1 MITISLPISEITR
14 NPDVNI
20 RELDEKYVNELAESQ
35 LNYGKD
41 HWQQHW
47 KEIPKLNQE
56 HILFSGFHTIAA
68 AHREFGNDHV
78 VEFQVV
84 EGNPYLLA
92 ACENASHGKRRTNA
106 EKRAAV
112 LRWLEDDEGKTWS
125 DEHIAKMCHVS
136 VTVVRNALDELL
148 LNKGD
153 TYQRP
158 TERKYVDKHDNIS
171 TMDTQK
177 ITNTKKGKRALRKEL
192 VAQLKETG
200 KIEIDADDI
209 PTLAKQYQ
217 IPRKDV
223 ERMPAYVFDEE
234 IAKMR
239 NRWQKR
245 YTAVRVEWMDN
256 AELSK
261 NVDWDT
267 FTAAILEQVDLVFL
281 SKDTFAEADSRIKDC
296 TDYKLLENEANGLTT
311 LAQHIRLPSDRIS
324 QLIRDAKQPLY
335 PDWQINKATAA
346 ERQMLR
352 VFQDTGLDGY
362 MNLDDLAEEITK
374 AYGFPNFI
382 TTAGADNE
390 DPLIHLGR
398 FQIITNA
405 LKHHA
410 GWVQAL
416 HTSFAECKAD
426 AEDAAKTETRL
437 PLQDAVD
444 EMKTSE
450 RGDSLEI
457 ALQKWKEKRSH
468 LPELADATVDMV
480 VDATKRY
487 DDLSAKDT
495 IDNERVVLLLGS
507 DVVVFQLYVKKLIE
521 GVDIFKIPND
531 LSLAEI
537 EAIRFP
543 PVTEKDELEQAKV
556 DHANARLKVQS
567 AFFDTHLD
575 DLMTDFKV
583 TNTGGKLNK
592 FFATVVAVKNQT
604 YRENPLRFNLFTPDE
619 FFIDTRGGSVA
630 GIAYEEYPEMY
641 KGRDLTLAE
650 IREEIEVLNGI
661 AKHIRFFSQ
670 ENAVLGWMD
679 QVVKAITPPTEKEQK
694 DALWDKINPAI
705 KVWKAER
712 TGTGA
717 GVGHAS
723 KSMLLNATKRFH
735 NLPKDSETT
744 LELLEHLLCLLTM
757 GECYSFQ
764 RYVKHLCDG
773 ADIWEDTETQTPEKT
788 YGHGTQAEFNTSD
801 NAHNPTDTLTE
812 TEQIHTLIDGIEEQV
827 NGDKTV
833 GESQSPNSPLSADL
847 LGDNREMWGIII
859 EWKRIDTD
867 DYEKLAFLENPTDP
881 RGRPLSMLPDRLI
894 AELLAIAMPEQAE
907 NAALGWEAG
916 YTAEDR
922 HAFNEIYTAWTQRHT
937 SELSQFPELTGQHV
951 CKAYQDGV
959 HNLRTNVIV
968 PTDYKGTAIAM
979 KNDDERLMKS
989 LHALYGEENDV

>member
-1 MITISLPISEITR
+1 MAATRYGVIVHSTHQKQFMRFENTAARSEFEAAFNAYHDSHDHDGDVPIFLDAKIADMPTQNVAVTLPLSSGVTLDGYKAHDILEYHQAIENSHRWTTYQPPTCCVPPLIALNNQFEDLVPADTFERHELSAAMQDMPNEKFLSLMESIATKGIF
-14 NPDVNI
+14 DNI
-20 RELDEKYVNELAESQ
+20 IKVYKGQILDGWHRYRACQELGILR
-35 LNYGKD
+35 
-41 HWQQHW
+41 
-47 KEIPKLNQE
+47 KL
-56 HILFSGFHTIAA
+56 
-68 AHREFGNDHV
+68 R
-78 VEFQVV
+78 FQVWDPKTDGDPLDYV
-84 EGNPYLLA
+84 IAQNLDRRQLPPSQIAQILLDL
-92 ACENASHGKRRTNA
+92 
-106 EKRAAV
+106 EKRFGHGGDRSKVSQETLTTLEALAKKGNVSVSTMKRASAIQNLDDPDTVEAVKQGKVSATKV
-112 LRWLEDDEGKTWS
+112 LRD
-125 DEHIAKMCHVS
+125 V
-136 VTVVRNALDELL
+136 
-148 LNKGD
+148 
-153 TYQRP
+153 
-158 TERKYVDKHDNIS
+158 
-171 TMDTQK
+171 
-177 ITNTKKGKRALRKEL
+177 KKGKRALRKKL

-209 PTLAKQYQ
+209 PKLAKQYQ

-245 YTAVRVEWMDN
+245 YTTVRVEWMDN

-261 NVDWDT
+261 NVDWET
-267 FTAAILEQVDLVFL
+267 FIEKAVVQCIFL
-281 SKDTFAEADSRIKDC
+281 SKETFTEADSRVKAC
-296 TDYKLLENEANGLTT
+296 RDYKLLENETGSLTD
-311 LAQHIRLPSDRIS
+311 LAMHIRNPSLWIS

-352 VFQDTGLDGY
+352 VFQDTGLDAY
-362 MNLDDLAEEITK
+362 MDPDDLAEEITK

-410 GWVQAL
+410 GWVQDL
-416 HTSFAECKAD
+416 HKA
-426 AEDAAKTETRL
+426 
-437 PLQDAVD
+437 
-444 EMKTSE
+444 
-450 RGDSLEI
+450 
-457 ALQKWKEKRSH
+457 
-468 LPELADATVDMV
+468 
-480 VDATKRY
+480 
-487 DDLSAKDT
+487 
-495 IDNERVVLLLGS
+495 
-507 DVVVFQLYVKKLIE
+507 F
-521 GVDIFKIPND
+521 
-531 LSLAEI
+531 
-537 EAIRFP
+537 EAIMTEEQE
-543 PVTEKDELEQAKV
+543 VT
-556 DHANARLKVQS
+556 
-567 AFFDTHLD
+567 T
-575 DLMTDFKV
+575 
-583 TNTGGKLNK
+583 
-592 FFATVVAVKNQT
+592 
-604 YRENPLRFNLFTPDE
+604 
-619 FFIDTRGGSVA
+619 
-630 GIAYEEYPEMY
+630 EE
-641 KGRDLTLAE
+641 
-650 IREEIEVLNGI
+650 
-661 AKHIRFFSQ
+661 
-670 ENAVLGWMD
+670 
-679 QVVKAITPPTEKEQK
+679 EQK
-694 DALWDKINPAI
+694 DVLWDKINPAI
-705 KVWKAER
+705 RVWKAER

-723 KSMLLNATKRFH
+723 KSMLLDATKRFH

-757 GECYSFQ
+757 GKCYSFQ

-881 RGRPLSMLPDRLI
+881 RVRPLSMLPDRLI

-968 PTDYKGTAIAM
+968 PTDYIGTAIAM
-979 KNDDERLMKS
+979 KNDDERLIKG
-989 LHALYGEENDV
+989 LHALYGDENDAANL